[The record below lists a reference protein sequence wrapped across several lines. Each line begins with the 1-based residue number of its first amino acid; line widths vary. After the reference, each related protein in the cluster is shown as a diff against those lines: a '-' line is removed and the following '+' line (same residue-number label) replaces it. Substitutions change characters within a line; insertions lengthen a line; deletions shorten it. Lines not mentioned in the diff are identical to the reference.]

1 MDKERVPR
9 WGWLLIGL
17 FAASIV
23 AQLLNVIL
31 GQAGLAE
38 EYQVVTVIAT
48 MAPVLIYVG
57 VWYDDHRQ
65 HYWEYSSARIVGDIA
80 FVLLGAIIGAT
91 TVIAVLSGFEIPR
104 YLQDILAM
112 GGGFLVAWLLFWWRN
127 PDLYRFEDE

>member
-9 WGWLLIGL
+9 WGWLVIGL

-23 AQLLNVIL
+23 AQLCNVFL
-31 GQAGLAE
+31 DQAGLAD

-48 MAPVLIYVG
+48 MAPILIYVG

-65 HYWEYSSARIVGDIA
+65 HYWEHSSARIVGDIV

-91 TVIAVLSGFEIPR
+91 TVIAVLSGFGISR
-104 YLQDILAM
+104 FLQDILAM

-127 PDLYRFEDE
+127 PDLYRLEAE